1 MFKEQKVLRKL
12 CYTLCFITLLQACSS
27 ATPIIEASKSNSGFK
42 DAVFEGNVTSV
53 SDNDKGL
60 IEYRIF
66 QHGNSGFVTLNE
78 VREMAENRA
87 NRFCEQRNLGYKV
100 IKEQTSVPPHILG
113 NFPRVELIFVCEE
126 ASQSKAQNSAEA
138 YEQLE
143 RLGRL
148 LEKGLITREEFEK
161 EKEKLFN

>member
-1 MFKEQKVLRKL
+1 MSQKLISAIIL
-12 CYTLCFITLLQACSS
+12 LSTLQACSS
-27 ATPIIEASKSNSGFK
+27 ATPIIEASKSNSGF
-42 DAVFEGNVTSV
+42 DNAIFEGERVSV
-53 SDNDKGL
+53 SKNDAGL

-66 QHGNSGFVTLNE
+66 QHGNTGFMTLNE
-78 VREMAENRA
+78 VREMAETRA
-87 NRFCEQRNLGYKV
+87 NRFCEQRNLSYRV

-126 ASQSKAQNSAEA
+126 ASKSKTKNTSAA

-148 LEKGLITREEFEK
+148 LEKGLITRKEFDTEK
-161 EKEKLFN
+161 AKLFK

>member
-1 MFKEQKVLRKL
+1 MSKNLLF
-12 CYTLCFITLLQACSS
+12 TLSLIALTQACSS
-27 ATPIIEASKSNSGFK
+27 ASPIIEAAKSNSGFQN
-42 DAVFEGNVTSV
+42 AVFEGNITSV
-53 SDNDKGL
+53 SDNENEL
-60 IEYRIF
+60 IEYRVF

-87 NRFCEQRNLGYKV
+87 NRFCEQRKLGYQV

-126 ASQSKAQNSAEA
+126 ASKSKTKNSVEA
-138 YEQLE
+138 YDQLE

-161 EKEKLFN
+161 EKAKLFD

>member
-1 MFKEQKVLRKL
+1 MQKKLLFNISVLL
-12 CYTLCFITLLQACSS
+12 LLQACSS
-27 ATPIIEASKSNSGFK
+27 ASPIIEASKSNSGFEN
-42 DAVFEGNVTSV
+42 AVFEGNTIAV
-53 SDNDKGL
+53 SGNEKGL
-60 IEYRIF
+60 IEYRVF

-87 NRFCEQRNLGYKV
+87 NRFCEQRNLGYQV

-126 ASQSKAQNSAEA
+126 ASKSNARNSAEA

-148 LEKGLITREEFEK
+148 LKNSLITKEEFEK
-161 EKEKLFN
+161 EKAKLFN

>member
-1 MFKEQKVLRKL
+1 MPHKL
-12 CYTLCFITLLQACSS
+12 LLTLGCVSILQACSA
-27 ATPIIEASKSNSGFK
+27 ATPIIEASKSNSRI
-42 DAVFEGNVTSV
+42 DSAVFEGSVTNVS
-53 SDNDKGL
+53 NNENGL

-87 NRFCEQRNLGYKV
+87 NRFCEQRELGYQV
-100 IKEQTSVPPHILG
+100 ITEQTSVPPHILG

-126 ASQSKAQNSAEA
+126 ASQSKTRNSAQA

-148 LEKGLITREEFEK
+148 LDKGLITKEEFEK
-161 EKEKLFN
+161 EKAKLFN

>member
-1 MFKEQKVLRKL
+1 MPHKL
-12 CYTLCFITLLQACSS
+12 LLTLGCVSILQACSS
-27 ATPIIEASKSNSGFK
+27 ASPIIEASKSNSGF
-42 DAVFEGNVTSV
+42 DSAVFEGRVTKV
-53 SDNDKGL
+53 SKNEKGL

-78 VREMAENRA
+78 VRGMAENRA
-87 NRFCEQRNLGYKV
+87 NRFCEQRSLGYQV
-100 IKEQTSVPPHILG
+100 ITEQTSVPPHILG

-126 ASQSKAQNSAEA
+126 ASQSKTRNSAQA

-148 LEKGLITREEFEK
+148 LDKGLITKEEFEK
-161 EKEKLFN
+161 EKAKLFN

>member
-1 MFKEQKVLRKL
+1 VSKKSLF
-12 CYTLCFITLLQACSS
+12 TLSLIALLQACSS
-27 ATPIIEASKSNSGFK
+27 ASPIIEASKSNSGF
-42 DAVFEGNVTSV
+42 DNAVFEGNVVAV
-53 SDNDKGL
+53 SDNEKGL

-87 NRFCEQRNLGYKV
+87 NRFCEQRNLGYQV

-126 ASQSKAQNSAEA
+126 ASKSKAKNSVEA
-138 YEQLE
+138 YEHLE

-161 EKEKLFN
+161 EKAKLFN

>member
-1 MFKEQKVLRKL
+1 VSKKSLF
-12 CYTLCFITLLQACSS
+12 TLSLIALLQACSS
-27 ATPIIEASKSNSGFK
+27 ANPIIEASKSNSGFEN
-42 DAVFEGNVTSV
+42 AVFEGNVTSV
-53 SDNDKGL
+53 SDNDKDL

-87 NRFCEQRNLGYKV
+87 NRFCEQRNLGYQV

-126 ASQSKAQNSAEA
+126 ASQSKAQNSVEA
-138 YEQLE
+138 YDQLE

-161 EKEKLFN
+161 EKAKLFN